1 MKMYRSLGVILSL
14 LAVIFVSNK
23 YIDGKSFSEIADNS
37 SSSKNEISYNLDDT
51 SFTNESKSKEN
62 IITYKNEYKYSLTL
76 NESNIKIKCNG
87 SGENKEDDEALVE
100 KNIKIKVLYSKDKI
114 HKYESIKI
122 DKDET
127 VYIYISNQ
135 YEGTY
140 PTNEVSC
147 SYSINIDAAI

>member
-127 VYIYISNQ
+127 AYIYISNQ

-140 PTNEVSC
+140 PTREVSC